1 MKSPTSA
8 PDEGAVDSPAE
19 RFRSPES
26 YIHWERGAAIV
37 AGMIGIV
44 GVFIF
49 LIAVLPIRD
58 EHERP
63 SLTGLGAAAPT
74 VAAVAPT
81 VRPAVVAPAT
91 GPDQPKVSA
100 TVRQFPFVRRSP
112 GINFAVITNLKQGD
126 KVDIV
131 GRSPDRQ
138 WFQIILPD
146 QSRDRGWVA
155 QEFLQPDGDTAN
167 LPEVRE

>member
-1 MKSPTSA
+1 MKSPTSS
-8 PDEGAVDSPAE
+8 PNEDVLDTPAE

-37 AGMIGIV
+37 AGMIGII
-44 GVFIF
+44 GVFLF
-49 LIAVLPIRD
+49 LFVSLPIR
-58 EHERP
+58 EERERP

-74 VAAVAPT
+74 VVAATAT
-81 VRPAVVAPAT
+81 VRPTVVAAT

-146 QSRDRGWVA
+146 QTRDRGWVA
-155 QEFLQPDGDTAN
+155 QEFLQPESDTFA